1 MKNKTKN
8 ALLFSA
14 AGLGALFVARGVV
27 RRASRIDLHGKTIVI
42 SGGSRG
48 LGLELARR
56 LAQQGARLA
65 ICARDAAQLGRA
77 RAELAAAGAD
87 VFAATCDIGDQAQ
100 VAAFISAVESH
111 YGAID
116 VLINNAAVIQ
126 VGPAAEMTVADFETA
141 LRTNFWG
148 ALYMTFA
155 ALPRMRERGAG
166 GRIVNITS
174 IGGRISVPHLLPYSV
189 GKHAHTALSEGLRA
203 ELSKENIYVT
213 TVMPGPLRTG
223 SYVNAEYKGQHEAE
237 YAWFSAGD
245 SVPVLA
251 MDSGRAA
258 TQIIDAMREGRAQL
272 VLPLQA
278 ALGVKLHAVF
288 PETGNLILSLMARA
302 LPASSGD
309 ADGKRNRK
317 GYESDADEPV
327 ITRLLGTP
335 TVEANNESR

>member
-1 MKNKTKN
+1 MRENTKN
-8 ALLFSA
+8 ALLISA
-14 AGLGALFVARGVV
+14 ASLGALLVARGVR
-27 RRASRIDLHGKTIVI
+27 RRASRIDLHGKVVVI
-42 SGGSRG
+42 TGGSRG
-48 LGLELARR
+48 LGLEMARR
-56 LAQQGARLA
+56 LTRHGARLA

-77 RAELAAAGAD
+77 RAELAASGAD
-87 VFAATCDIGDQAQ
+87 VFAATCDIGDRAQ

-126 VGPAAEMTVADFETA
+126 VGPAAEMTIADFETS

-148 ALYMTFA
+148 ALYMTLA
-155 ALPRMRERGAG
+155 ALPRMRERAT

-203 ELSKENIYVT
+203 ELLRENIYVT

-223 SYVNAEYKGQHEAE
+223 SYVNAEYKGQHEDE

-258 TQIIDAMREGRAQL
+258 SQIIDAMREGRAQL

-278 ALGVKLHAVF
+278 ALAVKFHAVL
-288 PETGNLILSLMARA
+288 PEVSNLVLALMARS
-302 LPASSGD
+302 LPAPSED
-309 ADGKRNRK
+309 ADGKQSRK
-317 GYESDADEPV
+317 GYDSDQDEPT
-327 ITRLLGTP
+327 ITKLLGTP
-335 TVEANNESR
+335 TVEANNEA